1 MAERRG
7 KGRESRLG
15 TRQRIIAAARE
26 VFGRLGYR
34 ATTTRAIA
42 ARVGIDISTL
52 AHHMGSKAQIYRAVL
67 ESIYEEHVRML
78 EEAVGRLEGMEL
90 EEAVDEIVGRTME
103 YLFRHPEVPRL
114 LLFATVGL
122 DVGKGGEAKS
132 HYVPRFLDRVRRQ
145 AERLWASTVAD
156 KDKFEILCMA
166 MVNLMATFTGGAPFQ
181 AASLGMNADGEK
193 YRRLATDAVKTL
205 FLPLARNSPRLPSDA
220 AR

>member
-1 MAERRG
+1 MRH
-7 KGRESRLG
+7 
-15 TRQRIIAAARE
+15 RIIAAARE

-67 ESIYEEHVRML
+67 ENIYEEHMRML
-78 EEAVGRLEGMEL
+78 EGAVRRLEGVGL
-90 EEAVDEIVGRTME
+90 EDAVDEIVGRTME
-103 YLFRHPEVPRL
+103 YLFRHPEVARL

-132 HYVPRFLDRVRRQ
+132 HYVPRFLDQVRRQ
-145 AERLWASTVAD
+145 AERLWGSTVGE

-166 MVNLMATFTGGAPFQ
+166 MVNLMAAFAGGAPFQ
-181 AASLGMNADGEK
+181 AASLGMSADGES
-193 YRRLATDAVKTL
+193 YRRLATDAIKTL
-205 FLPLARNSPRLPSDA
+205 FLPVARNSVQLPPRA